1 MATYLD
7 NLGENQ
13 FVVVRDINHP
23 RQELLIDSNSLTPYK
38 KYVALLTQSGTDAPT
53 AIVLENTIGDIVW
66 TYSSLGEY
74 LGILTNA
81 FTEDKTFLFAYILPT
96 SVIKIER
103 NNVNQINVGTTDNL
117 GAKTNGLLNN
127 TSIEIRVYN

>member
-1 MATYLD
+1 MATKYIV
-7 NLGENQ
+7 NNVSGQTINGESILP
-13 FVVVRDINHP
+13 V
-23 RQELLIDSNSLTPYK
+23 YK
-38 KYVALLTQSGTDAPT
+38 VYTALLTQSGIDAPT
-53 AIVLENTIGDIVW
+53 AIVLENTIGDIDW
-66 TYSSLGEY
+66 TYGSVGEY
-74 LGILTNA
+74 VGTLANA

-117 GAKTNGLLNN
+117 GVKTNGLLNS